1 MKTKDNWQ
9 LIINNWQF
17 LNIRRTYVGIRQSK
31 VLILLSILHCLED
44 ESERKAQRTVA
55 ATESNVAHARAAV
68 GIDIVI
74 NNRLGYVS
82 HSLLIAEIKE
92 DARNIDP
99 YTDHHADIERI
110 KFFVNPFLVEVAE
123 SDFIMFPP

>member
-1 MKTKDNWQ
+1 M
-9 LIINNWQF
+9 
-17 LNIRRTYVGIRQSK
+17 
-31 VLILLSILHCLED
+31 
-44 ESERKAQRTVA
+44 
-55 ATESNVAHARAAV
+55 ESNVAHARAAV

-82 HSLLIAEIKE
+82 HSLLITEIKE

-99 YTDHHADIERI
+99 YTDHHTGIERI

-123 SDFIMFPP
+123 SDFIMFPHK